1 MNAGDVMTTRVI
13 TVLPD
18 TGVREVARILHAN
31 RISAVP
37 VVDAEDR
44 ILGMLSE
51 GDLVRR
57 AKSGPDGGGSWW
69 LSLLADR
76 QALPGNPAASLDL
89 TARDV
94 MTRDIFR
101 VREDT
106 PLEVVATLL
115 ERHGIKRVPV
125 ERDGR
130 IAGIVSRA
138 NLIHG
143 LAARAEGV
151 TPATGDAGIRT
162 AILDA
167 LQKAAVSTHL
177 LNVVVSD
184 GTAYLWGG
192 VESQSEHQAVRAAAE
207 TAYGVK
213 RVSDHLFVLSSRLR
227 GRVSGD

>member
-1 MNAGDVMTTRVI
+1 MNAADVMTTRVI
-13 TVLPD
+13 TVFPD
-18 TGVREVARILHAN
+18 TGVREVARILHTN

-57 AKSGPDGGGSWW
+57 AKSGPDGGGPWW
-69 LSLLADR
+69 LPPFADEH
-76 QALPGNPAASLDL
+76 APTGGPAALGRL

-94 MTRDIFR
+94 MTREVFR

-106 PLEVVATLL
+106 PLEEVATLL
-115 ERHGIKRVPV
+115 ERHRIKRVPV
-125 ERDGR
+125 ERDGK

-143 LAARAEGV
+143 LAARRDGA
-151 TPATGDAGIRT
+151 TPVAGDAGIRA

-167 LQKAAVSTHL
+167 LQRAAVSTHL
-177 LNVVVSD
+177 LNVIVSD

-192 VESQSEHQAVRAAAE
+192 VDSDSEHQAVRAAAE
-207 TAYGVK
+207 TVPGVK
-213 RVSDHLFVLSSRLR
+213 RVSDHLCVLAERLR
-227 GRVSGD
+227 PGLSEG

>member
-1 MNAGDVMTTRVI
+1 MNAADIMTTRVI

-18 TGVREVARILHAN
+18 TSVREVARILHAN

-37 VVDAEDR
+37 VADAEGR

-57 AKSGPDGGGSWW
+57 ARSGPDGGGSWW
-69 LSLLADR
+69 LTLLANR
-76 QALPGNPAASLDL
+76 KALPGGAAAPGRL
-89 TARDV
+89 TAGDV
-94 MTRDIFR
+94 MTREVVR

-106 PLEVVATLL
+106 PLEEVATLL
-115 ERHGIKRVPV
+115 ERHHIKRVPV

-130 IAGIVSRA
+130 LAGIVSRA

-143 LAARAEGV
+143 LAARRGGAA
-151 TPATGDAGIRT
+151 PATGDAGIRA

-167 LQKAAVSTHL
+167 LAQAAVSTHL

-184 GTAYLWGG
+184 ATAYLWGA
-192 VESQSEHQAVRAAAE
+192 VESASEHQAVRAAAE
-207 TAYGVK
+207 TVPGVK
-213 RVSDHLFVLSSRLR
+213 RVSDHLFILASRLT